1 MTGEGTDGGEALL
14 AMASWTFGSPF
25 ALPLEDGT
33 VLVSAYVG
41 ETDAAVGINW
51 YLLDPNG

>member
-1 MTGEGTDGGEALL
+1 
-14 AMASWTFGSPF
+14 MASWTFGSPF
-25 ALPLEDGT
+25 ALPLRDGT

-41 ETDAAVGINW
+41 EREDAIGINW